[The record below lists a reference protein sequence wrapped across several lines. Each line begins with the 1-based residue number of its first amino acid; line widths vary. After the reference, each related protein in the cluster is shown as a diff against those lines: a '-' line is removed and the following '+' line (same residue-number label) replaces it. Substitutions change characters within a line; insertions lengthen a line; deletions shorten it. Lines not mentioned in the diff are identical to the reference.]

1 MWFLYPSH
9 GCGCDVKSTSSYVT
23 APTLWFG
30 AVVGAGDITCVM
42 SYLIRVHLPD
52 APGSLG
58 ELAEA
63 FGMVDADIRSVD
75 IVQMDRD
82 GVVTDDIVVELPTGT
97 LVDALITAASSIEG
111 VEVDSIRPFTGTVD
125 RRGQV
130 QMLARIAE
138 TTSDVTAASGELVS
152 VMPQAM
158 TSSWAVVLRDTTAGL
173 ERVAASQAAPG
184 DDGSTPTLVDVT
196 TARILHRESDTWVPE
211 AWWLLD
217 TTLAISP
224 LAGTDLVLVVG
235 RVGGPDFLASEVS
248 QIGDLGQIIGAM
260 LR

>member
-1 MWFLYPSH
+1 
-9 GCGCDVKSTSSYVT
+9 
-23 APTLWFG
+23 
-30 AVVGAGDITCVM
+30 M

-52 APGSLG
+52 VPGSLG

-63 FGMVDADIRSVD
+63 FGMIDADIRSVD
-75 IVQMDRD
+75 IVQMDSE
-82 GVVTDDIVVELPTGT
+82 GVVTDDIVVDLPTGT
-97 LVDALITAASSIEG
+97 LADALITAARSIDG

-125 RRGQV
+125 RRGQI
-130 QMLARIAE
+130 QMLARIAG
-138 TTSDVTAASGELVS
+138 VTGDISAAADNLVS

-158 TSSWAVVLRDTTAGL
+158 TSSWAIVLRETSEGL
-173 ERVAASQAAPG
+173 VRVAASQGAPG
-184 DDGSTPTLVDVT
+184 DDGSRPTAVDVN
-196 TARILHRESDTWVPE
+196 TARILHPEDDTWVPE

-217 TTLAISP
+217 TTLAASP
-224 LAGTDLVLVVG
+224 LAGTDLVLIVG

>member
-1 MWFLYPSH
+1 
-9 GCGCDVKSTSSYVT
+9 
-23 APTLWFG
+23 
-30 AVVGAGDITCVM
+30 M

-52 APGSLG
+52 TPGSLG

-63 FGMVDADIRSVD
+63 FGLVDADIRSVD
-75 IVQMDRD
+75 IVQMDRE

-97 LVDALITAASSIEG
+97 LVDALITAAASVRG

-125 RRGQV
+125 RRGQI

-138 TTSDVTAASGELVS
+138 VTHDVTAAAELVS

-158 TSSWAVVLRDTTAGL
+158 TSSWAVVLRETPDGL
-173 ERVAASQAAPG
+173 VRVAASQAAPG
-184 DDGSTPTLVDVT
+184 DDGTTPQLVDVT
-196 TARILHRESDTWVPE
+196 TARILHPEDDTWAPE
-211 AWWLLD
+211 SWWLLE
-217 TTLAISP
+217 TTLAITP
-224 LAGTDLVLVVG
+224 LKGTDLVLVVG
-235 RVGGPDFLASEVS
+235 RVGGPDFLASEVA

>member
-1 MWFLYPSH
+1 M
-9 GCGCDVKSTSSYVT
+9 KTTSSYVT
-23 APTLWFG
+23 AQTLRLG
-30 AVVGAGDITCVM
+30 AVFGRGDITCVM

-52 APGSLG
+52 VPGSLG

-63 FGMVDADIRSVD
+63 FGMIDADIRSVD
-75 IVQMDRD
+75 IVQMDRA

-111 VEVDSIRPFTGTVD
+111 AEVDSIRPFTGTVD
-125 RRGQV
+125 RRGQI
-130 QMLARIAE
+130 QMLARIAD
-138 TTSDVTAASGELVS
+138 TTGDVTAAAHELVS

-158 TSSWAVVLRDTTAGL
+158 TSSWAVVLRDTSEGL

-184 DDGSTPTLVDVT
+184 DDGSKPTLVDVT
-196 TARILHRESDTWVPE
+196 TARILQRDSDTWVPE
-211 AWWLLD
+211 SWWLLD
-217 TTLAISP
+217 TTLAITP

-235 RVGGPDFLASEVS
+235 RVGGPDFLASEVT
-248 QIGDLGQIIGAM
+248 QIRDLGHIIGAM